1 MLSLSTNLY
10 NQLARNKLFKK
21 NINFDLKRIR
31 LALSKLDHPE
41 RKLKNVINV
50 IGSDGKYSFLNSLK
64 YFIEANNQKTSAFI
78 SPSLKNIRERFWM
91 GSAYLSYKEIEKS
104 IKIIEKLKINLTIFE
119 VLTLIFI
126 INSANKNNDY
136 NLIEAGALFAKD
148 STNVFDFPL
157 IQAVVNI
164 NKQHLNFLKKKT
176 LNEIINQKVGYLN
189 QFTNI
194 YVGKQNITTQNKIK
208 KILKKNESKKTFSNS
223 WKLIKTKKNYFYKDK
238 RVKIKILNKN
248 IHSRGLMDNLAM
260 AIKIALDLGIN
271 KSIIKK
277 TIPKIKHEGR
287 IDYIK
292 KGKIHKKLFSSEKFL
307 IDGCHSESSAKNLA
321 EHLKNIKF
329 PKYGIWGMIKNKNPN
344 NFIKQFKGIF
354 KKIITID
361 INREQKSLSKNILLN
376 IAKKNNFSV
385 ETAENFETAIKK
397 ISSKQKK
404 VICVFGSLYL
414 CGSILNKN

>member
-164 NKQHLNFLKKKT
+164 NKQHLNFLKKK
-176 LNEIINQKVGYLN
+176 
-189 QFTNI
+189 
-194 YVGKQNITTQNKIK
+194 
-208 KILKKNESKKTFSNS
+208 
-223 WKLIKTKKNYFYKDK
+223 
-238 RVKIKILNKN
+238 
-248 IHSRGLMDNLAM
+248 
-260 AIKIALDLGIN
+260 
-271 KSIIKK
+271 
-277 TIPKIKHEGR
+277 
-287 IDYIK
+287 
-292 KGKIHKKLFSSEKFL
+292 
-307 IDGCHSESSAKNLA
+307 
-321 EHLKNIKF
+321 
-329 PKYGIWGMIKNKNPN
+329 
-344 NFIKQFKGIF
+344 NF
-354 KKIITID
+354 
-361 INREQKSLSKNILLN
+361 R
-376 IAKKNNFSV
+376 
-385 ETAENFETAIKK
+385 
-397 ISSKQKK
+397 
-404 VICVFGSLYL
+404 
-414 CGSILNKN
+414 